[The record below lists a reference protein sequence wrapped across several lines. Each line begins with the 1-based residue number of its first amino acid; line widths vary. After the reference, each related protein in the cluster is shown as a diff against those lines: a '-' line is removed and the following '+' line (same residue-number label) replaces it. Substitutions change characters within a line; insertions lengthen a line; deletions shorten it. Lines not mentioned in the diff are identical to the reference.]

1 MKYENCIFCNY
12 EKKYII
18 KETDLAIATYF
29 PRAIKKG
36 HFVVAVKEHLPTF
49 TDLSVEQAQA
59 VIELALEISLVME
72 KLMDSEKTYI
82 AAIGDK
88 DLHFHIHLFPK
99 LKTDKPM
106 GIHIMTDNGWKG
118 EVGHDISEQE
128 VQDLISQLKSMLN

>member
-1 MKYENCIFCNY
+1 MKHENCIFCNY
-12 EKKYII
+12 ESKYII

-49 TDLSVEQAQA
+49 TDLSVEQAKA
-59 VIELALEISLVME
+59 VMELALDISKVME
-72 KLMDSEKTYI
+72 KIVGAEKTYI

-106 GIHIMTDNGWKG
+106 GIHIMTDSGWKK
-118 EVGHDISEQE
+118 EVGQEVSEQE
-128 VQDLISQLKSMLN
+128 VQELIEKIKGYL